1 MVRMIMVAVA
11 VALCTLVILA
21 GNASAVGPDKTI
33 TWAGGGK
40 GAVMFDG
47 RKHAEKGYVCKDC
60 HHGLFSMKY
69 GTARITHAKL
79 KQGQYCGACHNGT
92 LAFSTV
98 DQEKCFACHQGKKKK
113 PEMHEEK
120 RMYKQEDAGKAG
132 KGGRSTVTPESE
144 MPPRFE
150 KDEIYK

>member
-1 MVRMIMVAVA
+1 MVRMIMAAVA

-60 HHGLFSMKY
+60 HHGLFSEKY

-98 DQEKCFACHQGKKKK
+98 DQGKCFACHQGKKKK
-113 PEMHEEK
+113 KGMQEEK
-120 RMYKQEDAGKAG
+120 RMYKQDESGRAGEG
-132 KGGRSTVTPESE
+132 RERSTMAPDSSL
-144 MPPRFE
+144 PPGSDR
-150 KDEIYK
+150 

>member
-1 MVRMIMVAVA
+1 MGRMMVTAVA

-21 GNASAVGPDKTI
+21 GNASAVGSDKTI

-40 GAVMFDG
+40 GKVLFDG

-69 GTARITHAKL
+69 GTAKITHAEL
-79 KQGQYCGACHNGT
+79 KRGQYCGACHNGT

-98 DQEKCFACHQGKKKK
+98 DPGTCFACHQEKKVK
-113 PEMHEEK
+113 PEMQEDK
-120 RMYKQEDAGKAG
+120 KMYKQDDSGRAG
-132 KGGRSTVTPESE
+132 KGRSTIAPESQW
-144 MPPRFE
+144 PPPFE
-150 KDEIYK
+150 H